1 MIDKARQEFG
11 KHVARLRRGQRLT
24 REQLAILADL
34 KPVTVKNME
43 LGRFNVPFDV
53 MNRVAVVLGGEIK
66 IVLNDTY
73 VIEMSEIKE
82 AITWLEK
89 QGEQKLE
96 EKPLISLKD
105 FQDAFELKAK
115 QYNIELPN
123 RGYDIHAMCKELY
136 SLLIQ
141 QKQEWSEEQ
150 IKVLDKVIRNPHL
163 STDEYNGLIALKEQL
178 KTQKGESV

>member
-1 MIDKARQEFG
+1 MDYEKKYKEAFERAKKKYAMFKGMKQGDVLEDVFPELKESEDERIIDRIIHALHG
-11 KHVARLRRGQRLT
+11 
-24 REQLAILADL
+24 
-34 KPVTVKNME
+34 
-43 LGRFNVPFDV
+43 
-53 MNRVAVVLGGEIK
+53 
-66 IVLNDTY
+66 Y